1 MVADYKAEIIRHII
15 STAKKC
21 PDIDAIMLFGSV
33 LEERCKE
40 KSDIDIVIISKKTV
54 NALSD
59 RKSFN
64 EISCYDD
71 ISNDIKNKI
80 DADYYDLYLL
90 DFAQEYDFLY
100 FKSIDEIYQKKEK
113 APICKELAEKGQ
125 IIYKRQAA

>member
-1 MVADYKAEIIRHII
+1 MCKLIKVNTNYDSSVMVADYKAEIIRHII

-59 RKSFN
+59 IKSFN
-64 EISCYDD
+64 EFM
-71 ISNDIKNKI
+71 K
-80 DADYYDLYLL
+80 DLYLL

>member
-1 MVADYKAEIIRHII
+1 MCKLIKVNTNYDSSVMVADYKAEIIRHII

-54 NALSD
+54 N
-59 RKSFN
+59 
-64 EISCYDD
+64 
-71 ISNDIKNKI
+71 
-80 DADYYDLYLL
+80 
-90 DFAQEYDFLY
+90 Y
-100 FKSIDEIYQKKEK
+100 FKAIDEIYQKKEK